1 MNELEK
7 CKNDIV
13 YFVENYIVDN
23 NGNHIKLYDYQKF
36 YLRYLQNN
44 ENKPIAILNSRSI
57 FKNQAIKLMKSYQE
71 FIKNYDK

>member
-7 CKNDIV
+7 FKNDII
-13 YFVENYIVDN
+13 YFVENYIVDD
-23 NGNHIKLYDYQKF
+23 NGNHIKLHNYQKF

-44 ENKPIAILNSRSI
+44 KNKAIIVLNSRSI

-71 FIKNYDK
+71 FIKNYNL